1 MAAGKVTD
9 LSMEAQKGVLLLR
22 KKSLYIKK
30 TKRLETG
37 SKLVA

>member
-9 LSMEAQKGVLLLR
+9 LSMEAQKGLLLLR

-30 TKRLETG
+30 TNDL
-37 SKLVA
+37 KLVQN